1 MTMNGPILSYRTPD
15 RRTPWA
21 RIWPQTWLGML
32 SAVLLVAVLVL
43 SEIRWQSVGD
53 VFVEGGRQRFYR
65 GYVLKD
71 LIILCAAG
79 AASAVL
85 SVFEWR
91 KRHQLGLLAL
101 PFHLLLLSEYYNTQQ
116 GDLNVNRI
124 MWKAGLAMIGFPL
137 ALLLVCGLCLVRR
150 SRKLRRERNG

>member
-1 MTMNGPILSYRTPD
+1 MNGPILSYLTPD
-15 RRTPWA
+15 RRTPWT

-43 SEIRWQSVGD
+43 SEIRWRSVGD

-79 AASAVL
+79 ATIAVL

-116 GDLNVNRI
+116 GDLDVIRL
-124 MWKAGLAMIGFPL
+124 MLKVGFAMIGFPL
-137 ALLLVCGLCLVRR
+137 ALLLVCGLCLMWRPRGPRR
-150 SRKLRRERNG
+150 QRNG